1 MRRRTHRSL
10 WIAGILVAAVIVALI
25 LKKNAPPEAARLL
38 PESDAIVYVNLKT
51 IRSATHFDSS
61 PVIRS
66 SDYQHFI
73 DATGIA
79 PERDLDAVAFGL
91 HAMPDPHGPNG
102 AVAYSEVFVGRFDGI
117 KLANYLTSVASS
129 RETYAGHEIY
139 TIPVEGRQLRVAQVG
154 YDTIAASNMPTS
166 EQIHSML
173 DRYRASALWT
183 PGSSLLAARYTE
195 VPLLSQAWG
204 IGHIGLPFGSN
215 GRINILG
222 LELPLSENTELVASL
237 RYSGSIHL
245 RVEEI
250 APSEDVAKHTVDTM
264 NALIGFVRGMES
276 TQHAQTPGAQ
286 AMHDLLGSVEVEH
299 HKERAILTASA
310 TTDQLKSLADAAK
323 TPPPPPPAPEPPP
336 TPAKPIRSSRHK

>member
-1 MRRRTHRSL
+1 MRKRTHRSL
-10 WIAGILVAAVIVALI
+10 WIAAIVVATVIVALV

-38 PESDAIVYVNLKT
+38 PESDAIIYVNLKT
-51 IRSATHFDSS
+51 VRSATHFDES
-61 PVIRS
+61 PVIHS

-73 DATGIA
+73 DATGIS
-79 PERDLDAVAFGL
+79 PERDLDAVAFAL
-91 HAMPDPHGPNG
+91 HRMPDPHGANG
-102 AVAYSEVFVGRFDGI
+102 PVAYSEVFVGHFDGM
-117 KLANYLTSVASS
+117 KLAQYLTSVAHAH
-129 RETYAGHEIY
+129 ETYAGHEIY

-154 YDTIAASNMPTS
+154 YDTIATSNMPTS

-183 PGSSLLAARYTE
+183 PGSSLLAARYSE

-204 IGHIGLPFGSN
+204 IGHIGLPFATN

-222 LELPLSENTELVASL
+222 LELPLSEDTDLVASL

-250 APSEDVAKHTVDTM
+250 APSEDVARHTTETM
-264 NALIGFVRGMES
+264 TALLGFVRGMENAQNS
-276 TQHAQTPGAQ
+276 TAPAAQSMRG
-286 AMHDLLGSVEVEH
+286 LLASVEIEQ

-310 TTDQLKSLADAAK
+310 SPDQIKALAEAAK
-323 TPPPPPPAPEPPP
+323 APPPPLPAPEPA
-336 TPAKPIRSSRHK
+336 PASPKPAHTSKHK